1 MDIKVARNLYIYG
14 SLFFMVIFVILS
26 YDTLSKLSQRAPDIT
41 PQIDAGKMVWHKYN
55 CMGCHTILGNGAY
68 FGPDMTKVAGKK
80 PAGYLKR
87 FLMDPKSINPAAS
100 MPNLGITSEEADNL
114 IAFLEWISKINTNQW
129 PPKPILASAAAVAG
143 RELSGGEKVYRSQ
156 GCSGCHTIQGIG
168 GTMGPELTHVGSKR
182 DRAWLLGH
190 FKDPTAYVPNSAMPP
205 ITAPDA
211 DLEQL
216 TDYMLSLK

>member
-1 MDIKVARNLYIYG
+1 MDIKVAKNLYIYG
-14 SLFFMVIFVILS
+14 SLFFLIIFVILS
-26 YDTLSKLSQRAPDIT
+26 YDTLSKLSQRAPGIT
-41 PQIDAGKMVWHKYN
+41 PEVDAGKMVWQKYN

-68 FGPDMTKVAGKK
+68 FAPDMTKIMEKK

-87 FLMDPKSINPAAS
+87 FLMDPRSINPGAS
-100 MPNLGITSEEADNL
+100 MPNLGITSTEADNL
-114 IAFLEWISKINTNQW
+114 VAFLEWISKVNTNQW

-143 RELSGGEKVYRSQ
+143 KELSPGEKLYRSL
-156 GCSGCHTIQGIG
+156 GCSGCHVIQGIG

-190 FKDPTAYVPNSAMPP
+190 FREPQKYVPGSAMPA
-205 ITAPDA
+205 IEALDA

>member
-1 MDIKVARNLYIYG
+1 MDIKAAKNLYIYG
-14 SLFFMVIFVILS
+14 SLFFLVIFVILS

-68 FGPDMTKVAGKK
+68 FGPDMTKIMEKK

-87 FLMDPKSINPAAS
+87 FLMDPKSINPGAS
-100 MPNLGITSEEADNL
+100 MPNLGVTSEEADNL
-114 IAFLEWISKINTNQW
+114 VAFLEWISKINTNQW
-129 PPKPILASAAAVAG
+129 PPKPILATAAAVAG
-143 RELSGGEKVYRSQ
+143 RELSGGEKLYQSL

-205 ITAPDA
+205 TTAPDA

-216 TDYMLSLK
+216 TDYMLTLK